1 MPDAVLADEGRHEG
15 GRGKGRRHHH
25 RAQIHGGQIMY
36 TPVWFVRRIPLP
48 ATVEG
53 VTIPNDDGTFDIYI
67 NESLPPERQEDAL
80 RHELRHITKDHLY
93 DDISPVEQLEREA
106 DTRDSL
112 LNNHVRT
119 IPLIQIS
126 A

>member
-1 MPDAVLADEGRHEG
+1 MALAE
-15 GRGKGRRHHH
+15 
-25 RAQIHGGQIMY
+25 
-36 TPVWFVRRIPLP
+36 TSSVRRIPLP

-93 DDISPVEQLEREA
+93 DDVSPVEQLEREA

-119 IPLIQIS
+119 IPLIQVG

>member
-1 MPDAVLADEGRHEG
+1 M
-15 GRGKGRRHHH
+15 
-25 RAQIHGGQIMY
+25 MY

-80 RHELRHITKDHLY
+80 RHELRHIAKDHLY

-106 DTRDSL
+106 DTRDTL

>member
-1 MPDAVLADEGRHEG
+1 M
-15 GRGKGRRHHH
+15 
-25 RAQIHGGQIMY
+25 MY

-53 VTIPNDDGTFDIYI
+53 VTIPNDDGAFDIYI
-67 NESLPPERQEDAL
+67 NESLPPERHEDAR

-93 DDISPVEQLEREA
+93 GDISPVEQLERKA

>member
-1 MPDAVLADEGRHEG
+1 
-15 GRGKGRRHHH
+15 
-25 RAQIHGGQIMY
+25 MY
-36 TPVWFVRRIPLP
+36 KRQ
-48 ATVEG
+48 VEG

-106 DTRDSL
+106 NTRDTL